1 VKWFTVLLVLAAS
14 LLPITIA
21 RGDEPGRESWFRA
34 EKVRCISYLDAS
46 ELMVSLAPKLREM
59 GFNCALVQT
68 AGAPPRQFGP
78 LIEAADRAGLRLV
91 MVTSLKTGEYLKNP
105 PDEPRFVGPDG
116 VTQPASPC
124 PTSERFWM
132 TTVGALALE
141 LARLRGAGHSSVA
154 GMLFDMEDYENPIPT
169 LYCYCDHC
177 FGAFVSAI
185 GKAGMSVP
193 AAERHQWVMA
203 NGLWDRYREVQDEA
217 ATAVFAG
224 IRRQLDAMAPDFV
237 IATYPWNY
245 IEPSRR
251 QSRADWD
258 VRFARGLGAAAAP
271 FMLFDEVTYT
281 WGHGPALERQRA
293 EYAALGLHFLA
304 ITGFNVVPAERVW
317 YPEQMAASAYW
328 ACRRGDGYWV
338 FLGSYPLLWAAV
350 GEHPG
355 WLAVYGGRPQEWV
368 RQFSAVNDIIA
379 SGKTMQ
385 TPPLPLPPMADH
397 WEVSDVFGPQI
408 SPGADWCARRWTDIG
423 LPWEGGELVLLADKP
438 GQWLSFHRPLSGADR
453 YRLLLWLTTGTDRGI
468 VRVYADDKP
477 VGEPVDLYAPVT
489 TPGDELAVGFVDLER
504 GDHVW
509 RLQVVGKNER
519 SSGYEVGFR
528 AISTDDVGYPPT
540 AWSVIGP
547 FDNAGEDL
555 PGYDAA
561 YPPEKELD
569 LSAAYPGKRGE
580 SVRWRQVEAQPNGY
594 LNLLSLFSEPKDA
607 VAYCLTYVYSPT
619 DGPRTV
625 ELGSDDGGKLF
636 VNGEFVWGEAVS
648 RAAER
653 GQNEPRAHFHR
664 GWNIVLFKLLQTRGE
679 WGLYLRVDDPNH
691 ELKYSPVLPSE
702 S

>member
-1 VKWFTVLLVLAAS
+1 
-14 LLPITIA
+14 
-21 RGDEPGRESWFRA
+21 
-34 EKVRCISYLDAS
+34 
-46 ELMVSLAPKLREM
+46 
-59 GFNCALVQT
+59 
-68 AGAPPRQFGP
+68 
-78 LIEAADRAGLRLV
+78 
-91 MVTSLKTGEYLKNP
+91 
-105 PDEPRFVGPDG
+105 
-116 VTQPASPC
+116 
-124 PTSERFWM
+124 
-132 TTVGALALE
+132 
-141 LARLRGAGHSSVA
+141 
-154 GMLFDMEDYENPIPT
+154 
-169 LYCYCDHC
+169 
-177 FGAFVSAI
+177 
-185 GKAGMSVP
+185 
-193 AAERHQWVMA
+193 
-203 NGLWDRYREVQDEA
+203 
-217 ATAVFAG
+217 
-224 IRRQLDAMAPDFV
+224 
-237 IATYPWNY
+237 
-245 IEPSRR
+245 
-251 QSRADWD
+251 
-258 VRFARGLGAAAAP
+258 
-271 FMLFDEVTYT
+271 
-281 WGHGPALERQRA
+281 
-293 EYAALGLHFLA
+293 
-304 ITGFNVVPAERVW
+304 
-317 YPEQMAASAYW
+317 
-328 ACRRGDGYWV
+328 
-338 FLGSYPLLWAAV
+338 
-350 GEHPG
+350 
-355 WLAVYGGRPQEWV
+355 
-368 RQFSAVNDIIA
+368 
-379 SGKTMQ
+379 
-385 TPPLPLPPMADH
+385 MADH